1 VIYDVCG
8 GAVPKSL
15 TTPAEIQSQTV
26 DESKKEVRMV
36 KEYPVFKAAAV
47 QAGPVFKDKPVYF
60 DSKATLGKALDLIAE
75 AGDNGAELIVF
86 PETFLPG
93 FTYWSR
99 DLKKGRE
106 FAVIWREYL
115 RHSVDVPGEETEALC
130 KAAKEANAYVVM
142 GINERDKRYEGRMY
156 NAILF
161 ISRRGE
167 IMGVHRKINPT
178 TQELFFHTRGDG
190 GDNLRV
196 FETDLGKIAGLI
208 CGEHYQP
215 TLKQNL
221 IIQGAQVNCSLWPGH
236 RGTAVPLLA
245 IAQVMTQ
252 ALCISGGLWAVLAS
266 AYIPRNQVPKD
277 FYDNSTFET
286 TAGGSCII
294 NPFGE
299 IVAGPAYD
307 EETIVYHEIDLGIN
321 LLAKSIINLT
331 GIYSRWDI
339 LSLGIR
345 QKQYEPFFILENIE
359 AVASRPVTDELA
371 ELKAKI
377 ESLEGKLRSIEQA
390 KAEEEE

>member
-1 VIYDVCG
+1 MADNTRWGI
-8 GAVPKSL
+8 PS
-15 TTPAEIQSQTV
+15 ETV
-26 DESKKEVRMV
+26 DESKKEVKMV
-36 KEYPVFKAAAV
+36 IEYPVFKAAAV
-47 QAGPVFKDKPVYF
+47 QAGSVFKDKPLYF
-60 DSKATLGKALDLIAE
+60 DSKATLSKACDRIAE

-93 FTYWSR
+93 YTYWAR

-115 RHSVDVPGEETEALC
+115 RHSVEVPGEETEVLC
-130 KAAKEANAYVVM
+130 KAAKEANAYVAM

-167 IMGVHRKINPT
+167 IMGVHRKLNPT
-178 TQELFFHTRGDG
+178 SHELLFHTRGDG

-196 FETDLGKIAGLI
+196 FETDLGKMAGLI

-215 TLKQNL
+215 TLKHNL
-221 IIQGAQVNCSLWPGH
+221 IIQGAQMNCSLWPGH
-236 RGTAVPLLA
+236 KGTAVPLLA

-252 ALCISGGLWAVLAS
+252 ALCISGSLWAVLAS
-266 AYIPRNQVPKD
+266 AYIPQDQVPED
-277 FYDNSTFET
+277 FYDNNEFDI

-307 EETIVYHEIDLGIN
+307 EETIVYHEIDLAMNPLG
-321 LLAKSIINLT
+321 KSVINLT
-331 GIYSRWDI
+331 GIYSRWDV
-339 LSLGIR
+339 LSVGVR
-345 QKQYEPFFILENIE
+345 QKQYEPFFTMEDIE
-359 AVASRPVTDELA
+359 AVASPTVTDELA
-371 ELKAKI
+371 ELRAKI
-377 ESLEGKLRSIEQA
+377 ESLEGKLRSMEQA
-390 KAEEEE
+390 KAEE